1 VSTRTKAARMK
12 TLLKDETF
20 KEVMEEIMEQ
30 QIAVFVR
37 ADSSIDERNNAH
49 NIVCA
54 LRKIEDYFDSV
65 MTDEAMRNRKNERN
79 N

>member
-1 VSTRTKAARMK
+1 MSTRTKAARMK

-37 ADSSIDERNNAH
+37 ADSSIDERNDAH

>member
-37 ADSSIDERNNAH
+37 ADSSIDERNDAH

>member
-1 VSTRTKAARMK
+1 MSTRTKAARMK